1 MKGVSNCYFRWVKH
15 TFWKQQWNYGEFSP
29 TKHVPPADIHS
40 QENEKKMQY
49 FQEVVGEFV
58 NEYALPKGDQEI
70 SISESDKVR

>member
-1 MKGVSNCYFRWVKH
+1 ME
-15 TFWKQQWNYGEFSP
+15 FWGMGNLEESP
-29 TKHVPPADIHS
+29 TKHVPPAS
-40 QENEKKMQY
+40 QENEKKMEY